1 MIAPGRVMKPTLAL
15 LACLISVGCTEL
27 EALFEE
33 GPVTCEQAC
42 EDNYIG
48 CLEWAFEIDVEYEQG
63 PYNPRQYPP
72 QQTTTTTRRVP
83 SKAKEERCRL
93 DFERCQRG
101 CVEAA
106 HEADNLSQA
115 PSTSD

>member
-1 MIAPGRVMKPTLAL
+1 MIAPGHVMKLMLAL

-33 GPVTCEQAC
+33 GPKTCEQAC

-48 CLEWAFEIDVEYEQG
+48 CLEWAFEIDIEYEQG

-101 CVEAA
+101 CVDAV
-106 HEADNLSQA
+106 HEADNLSGA
-115 PSTSD
+115 PSRSD

>member
-1 MIAPGRVMKPTLAL
+1 MKPTLTVL
-15 LACLISVGCTEL
+15 GCVISIGCTEL
-27 EALFEE
+27 EALYDE
-33 GPVTCEQAC
+33 GPKTCEQAC

-48 CLEWAFEIDVEYEQG
+48 CLEWAFDIDVEYEQG

-93 DFERCQRG
+93 DFERCQQS
-101 CVEAA
+101 CLEAVP
-106 HEADNLSQA
+106 EIDNSLQT
-115 PSTSD
+115 PSRSD